1 MPVTDGPPE
10 LIPARMLNEF
20 AYCPRLAYLEWVESE
35 FAHNDDTLDGRF
47 AHRRVD
53 RPDGRPALDLDLAEE
68 FRPLVAESA
77 VLSMVN
83 AGELTADH
91 FVTRAGGCS
100 LTDAGRKVAIAG
112 FERRLDQLITHPIFG
127 YRISYRR
134 VFEVQARLLARVLA
148 GEIARY
154 PNFLT
159 R

>member
-1 MPVTDGPPE
+1 VIRRPPRDPINAV
-10 LIPARMLNEF
+10 LSFLYSMLAKEWTVILASVGF
-20 AYCPRLAYLEWVESE
+20 DPMLGFLHQPRY
-35 FAHNDDTLDGRF
+35 
-47 AHRRVD
+47 
-53 RPDGRPALDLDLAEE
+53 GRPALALDLAEE

-83 AGELTADH
+83 AGELTVDH